1 MKKNVR
7 LCLKIIETILFV
19 FCSVLLFRGFVVFA
33 SDLDDFSH
41 QWRLL
46 PIEIG
51 YMLPTYALF
60 IIHLLI
66 YPESEKKLHQT
77 LLINGIVI
85 SSIALLGIIIT
96 SIYLGIG
103 VYSFADQ
110 VFSVIFPLDVYLFF
124 TICLTFGGYL
134 VFFDKIHLKD
144 EREYFPC
151 DKKKWQKG
159 LSFLRAIYAL
169 LALYF
174 FGALIDAIFLNILNA
189 SSSSYFFIYILVVYS
204 PMSFIYYEF
213 FMRNHGEI
221 NLEMNKGTKV
231 IVSSIH
237 LGIAFILV
245 LLSYIFLLINPYYVA
260 ENFQMWLPLDFMG
273 SLELFIY
280 LITLPLLGYAI
291 YFFIMA
297 LRKKEL
303 PQA

>member
-19 FCSVLLFRGFVVFA
+19 FCSALLFRGFVIFA

-77 LLINGIVI
+77 LFINGIVI

-96 SIYLGIG
+96 TIYLRIG

-124 TICLTFGGYL
+124 AICLAFGGYL
-134 VFFDKIHLKD
+134 VLFDKMRLKD

-151 DKKKWQKG
+151 DKNKWQKG

-189 SSSSYFFIYILVVYS
+189 SSSSYIFIYILVVYS
-204 PMSFIYYEF
+204 LDVF
-213 FMRNHGEI
+213 H
-221 NLEMNKGTKV
+221 
-231 IVSSIH
+231 
-237 LGIAFILV
+237 IL
-245 LLSYIFLLINPYYVA
+245 
-260 ENFQMWLPLDFMG
+260 
-273 SLELFIY
+273 
-280 LITLPLLGYAI
+280 
-291 YFFIMA
+291 
-297 LRKKEL
+297 
-303 PQA
+303 